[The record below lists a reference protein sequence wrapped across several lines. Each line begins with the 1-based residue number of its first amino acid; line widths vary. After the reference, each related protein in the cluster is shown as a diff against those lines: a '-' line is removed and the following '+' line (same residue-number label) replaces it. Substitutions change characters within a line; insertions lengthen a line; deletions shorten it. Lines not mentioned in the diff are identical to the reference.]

1 VSSRNPWWA
10 LLAAVMV
17 AGTLPAKAATFRQT
31 DYAYSANLRVTGA
44 GPAYAASIPLEV
56 YRSVTRADLTDIC
69 VVNAS
74 GEVVPFA
81 VRRLEA
87 PPLRSPEPVRLR
99 LFPILGTSEG
109 SGEALRLRLRLR
121 EGETAVDIERSKAIA
136 GPDRPSSYL
145 VDARALQRPMAE
157 IRIGWDSA
165 ASDFSARLQ
174 IDASDDLE
182 HWRPI
187 SSGAQV
193 VSLHYAGQA
202 FVRNEVP
209 VDSTHATFLRLTWN
223 SVQGSPVI
231 NKVEAIPSAIE
242 APRKRLSLEVAGSAA
257 ARQGEF
263 DFDLGARLPV
273 EQVNLLLPEPNSI
286 VRAQFLVPVS
296 GTRKWRTVAEGQ
308 IYDLALPEAGNLAN
322 TPIAVPPTPGQH
334 WRVRISEAGG
344 GIGQGVP
351 RLEVSWIP
359 SEVVF
364 LARGKGP
371 FRLLYG
377 NADAQSL
384 ALTPGAILNPMGS
397 EDVSHPS
404 LQPGRATLEAAHL
417 LGGPARLTPA
427 APSREGC
434 RVLRSAL
441 WTAASAA
448 RCSVSPRG
456 NHLETS
462 VWTRSCQRRNCD

>member
-1 VSSRNPWWA
+1 MSSRNPWWA

-17 AGTLPAKAATFRQT
+17 AGTLPAKAATFRPT

-109 SGEALRLRLRLR
+109 SREALRLRLR

-136 GPDRPSSYL
+136 GPDRPFSYL

-165 ASDFSARLQ
+165 APDFSARLQ

-187 SSGAQV
+187 SSGVQV
-193 VSLHYAGQA
+193 ISLHYAGQA

-209 VDSTHATFLRLTWN
+209 VDSTHASFLRLTWN

-242 APRKRLSLEVAGSAA
+242 EPLKRLSLEVAGSAA
-257 ARQGEF
+257 AHQGEF

-273 EQVNLLLPEPNSI
+273 EQVNLLLPEANSI
-286 VRAQFLVPVS
+286 ARAQFLVPVS
-296 GTRKWRTVAEGQ
+296 GTGKWRTVAEGQ
-308 IYDLALPEAGNLAN
+308 IYDLALPGSGNLAN
-322 TPIAVPPTPGQH
+322 KPVAVPPTPGQH

-427 APSREGC
+427 APRPDWK
-434 RVLRSAL
+434 RWIL
-441 WTAASAA
+441 WTILLLGVAVLAFMAWSLLRAL
-448 RCSVSPRG
+448 R
-456 NHLETS
+456 
-462 VWTRSCQRRNCD
+462 

>member
-1 VSSRNPWWA
+1 MSCRNPWWA

-31 DYAYSANLRVTGA
+31 DYAYSANLTVTGA

-99 LFPILGTSEG
+99 LFPLLGTSEG
-109 SGEALRLRLRLR
+109 SGEALRLRLR
-121 EGETAVDIERSKAIA
+121 EGETAVDIERSKATA

-145 VDARALQRPMAE
+145 VDARALRRPMSE

-165 ASDFSARLQ
+165 APDFSARLQ

-182 HWRPI
+182 HWRPM
-187 SSGAQV
+187 SYGAQV
-193 VSLHYAGQA
+193 ISLHYAGQA

-209 VDSTHATFLRLTWN
+209 VDSTHASFLRLTWN

-231 NKVEAIPSAIE
+231 NNVEAIPSAIE
-242 APRKRLSLEVAGSAA
+242 APLKRLSLEVGGAA
-257 ARQGEF
+257 TAHQGEF

-273 EQVNLLLPEPNSI
+273 EQVNLLLPEPNS
-286 VRAQFLVPVS
+286 VVHADFLVPVS
-296 GTRKWRTVAEGQ
+296 GTRKWQPVAEGQ
-308 IYDLALPEAGNLAN
+308 IYDLALPRSGNLAN
-322 TPIAVPPTPGQH
+322 KPIVIPPTPGRH

-371 FRLLYG
+371 FKLLYG

-404 LQPGRATLEAAHL
+404 LQPGRATLEAAYL

-427 APSREGC
+427 APRPDWK
-434 RVLRSAL
+434 RWIL
-441 WTAASAA
+441 WTILLVGVGVLAFMAWRLLKAL
-448 RCSVSPRG
+448 R
-456 NHLETS
+456 
-462 VWTRSCQRRNCD
+462 